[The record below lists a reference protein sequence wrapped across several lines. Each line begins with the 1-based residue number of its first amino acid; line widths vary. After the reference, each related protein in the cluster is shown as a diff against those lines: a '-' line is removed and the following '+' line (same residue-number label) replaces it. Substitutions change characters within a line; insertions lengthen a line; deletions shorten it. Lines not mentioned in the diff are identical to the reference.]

1 MIYTINWSN
10 IVNPTLSLTN
20 IQLPAD
26 VGASEKIIFWGFVTD
41 AASSKPFQEML
52 LASEVFFFQTYF
64 VRTGKLHCR
73 CRVFQRVCDGWW
85 SKPKQLQRGRLPAGL
100 SSLTCWRV
108 SWCIGFQ
115 CFRGPLK
122 HHCRKSSLISLP
134 FLGFTISHCVKG
146 TTDTEVFRSFSMS
159 KYQVSVQ
166 VGNFFV
172 LAQIH
177 PEISWSKQQTFFFE
191 DKDFP
196 VTLMNEDP
204 SRTVITFPQSETYI
218 RDV

>member
-1 MIYTINWSN
+1 
-10 IVNPTLSLTN
+10 
-20 IQLPAD
+20 
-26 VGASEKIIFWGFVTD
+26 
-41 AASSKPFQEML
+41 ML
-52 LASEVFFFQTYF
+52 QVQNLFRKCCWLLRFFFFQTYF

-177 PEISWSKQQTFFFE
+177 PEISWSKQQTFFFWRQGLSCDINE
-191 DKDFP
+191 WGSLSYCDNLSTVRNLHKRRI
-196 VTLMNEDP
+196 VTCH
-204 SRTVITFPQSETYI
+204 TFCNSQGYN
-218 RDV
+218 